1 MDTLAKISQLISLH
15 SFSIDDSLPKEQ
27 RDRML
32 SAREKSLGPDGP
44 SYKMALENCTLCR
57 GTGWKLV
64 PRGDGAAGSVAV
76 ACDCGMEERAD
87 RAIERARIPKRYEH
101 CDFESYVTDLAD
113 GKTYSSQQAES
124 LKRAKIFT
132 QSFVRNYPGSD
143 QAGILFMGNSGVGKT
158 HLAIAALKELLR
170 RGHSGYFC
178 EYGALLR
185 EIQQSYSGETE
196 ATEIRLLAPILS
208 VEVLVIDDLG
218 CIKPSDWA
226 RDMVGYILNT
236 RYVEGSRDLSNP
248 RCTIITTNYLD
259 ASEEKESQLPSGKR
273 FVVRKETLSDRIS
286 ERMRS
291 RLFEMCRTVE
301 VFAPDFRR
309 EKTQAG
315 RARA

>member
-1 MDTLAKISQLISLH
+1 MTCRVPRATVCCL
-15 SFSIDDSLPKEQ
+15 
-27 RDRML
+27 
-32 SAREKSLGPDGP
+32 REKNRSEDLRTNIRRA
-44 SYKMALENCTLCR
+44 KARHLHRRIHMALENCTLCR

-64 PRGDGAAGSVAV
+64 ARADGAAGSVAV
-76 ACDCGMEERAD
+76 ACDCGMRERAALVMD
-87 RAIERARIPKRYEH
+87 RARIPKRYEH

-113 GKTYSSQQAES
+113 GKAYTSEQAES
-124 LKRAKIFT
+124 LKRAKLFA
-132 QSFVRNYPGSD
+132 QSFVRDYPGTD

-158 HLAIAALKELLR
+158 HLAIAALKELLG

-185 EIQQSYSGETE
+185 EIQQSYSHETE

-218 CIKPSDWA
+218 CIKPSDWV
-226 RDMVGYILNT
+226 RDTVGYIVNT
-236 RYVEGSRDLSNP
+236 RYVEGSRDLSHP

-259 ASEEKESQLPSGKR
+259 TSEEKESSLPTGR
-273 FVVRKETLSDRIS
+273 RIVTRKETLADRIS

-291 RLFEMCRTVE
+291 RLYEMCRTVE
-301 VFAPDFRR
+301 VYAPDFRR